1 MKKFYSLLT
10 AACFSASAFALV
22 PDTHKVANFQVPGNI
37 NTEILQKMNVD
48 MKDVSSK
55 KAFRI
60 KNEADGSEWACLI
73 ALPGQWMDDITDY
86 PYYQLMV
93 SMQPVDGSSEDIYML
108 QIAWPSY
115 GALDDMYEEVEGG
128 LKWDRAKVEA
138 KYGDKAF
145 QPYSYDDFVEANGGS
160 GMFITLPGTYYAPCI
175 VGVQAFGNNPY
186 NWEVGGKEVYPIAA
200 TRTDNGWDTSNAC
213 TWNWASFDF
222 ATSDIKVEFTGKYS
236 NSSSTN
242 QPYAGQ
248 TVADLNGLG
257 VILGFADV
265 LWDTVGEVHIFN
277 GGRQEAFDNW
287 TLNYG
292 EQSTQPLNFY
302 YICFCDETM
311 GYMWKDE
318 NGKED
323 QNYTN
328 KDLPKNG
335 APGAIFNKDYHMTY
349 FAGAIWAPE
358 NSELPYGTW
367 SMKVP
372 EMDNNVYV
380 QKPEAYNLAVPGLK
394 DNYLELEAFHGSYEG
409 YKITSVPE
417 KTFLGIGD
425 KKLGLNYRI
434 AGSLTNGYSI
444 MGSVVG
450 NIVYHNTPDK
460 WVDEYEMLPAVG
472 NIDADVIT
480 NNPSAVEGIES
491 DAPVVSKT
499 YYNFQGQR
507 LSGEPEN
514 GMYIVRAIKAD
525 GTVKTTKVAK

>member
-10 AACFSASAFALV
+10 AACFTASAFALV
-22 PDTHKVANFQVPGNI
+22 PDTHKVANYKVPENI
-37 NTEILQKMNVD
+37 STEILQKMNFD

-73 ALPGQWMDDITDY
+73 AVAGQLMKDITDY
-86 PYYQLMV
+86 PYYEMIV
-93 SMQPVDGSSEDIYML
+93 SMQPIDGSSEDLYQL
-108 QIAWPSY
+108 EIAWPTY

-145 QPYSYDDFVEANGGS
+145 QPYSYEDFVEANGGS
-160 GMFITLPGTYYAPCI
+160 GMFITLPALYYAPCI
-175 VGVQAFGNNPY
+175 LGTQVLNYDWTVA
-186 NWEVGGKEVYPIAA
+186 GKTVYPMAA
-200 TRTDNGWDTSNAC
+200 TLNGNQWDTSNAC
-213 TWNWASFDF
+213 TWNWSSFDF
-222 ATSDIKVEFTGKYS
+222 STSDIKVEFNGKYS
-236 NSSSTN
+236 TVKGSYENPAQT
-242 QPYAGQ
+242 YAGQ
-248 TVADLNGLG
+248 TVAELSGAG
-257 VILGFADV
+257 VVLGFANI
-265 LWDTVGEVHIFN
+265 LWDTVGEIHIFN

-311 GYMWKDE
+311 GYMWKDKD
-318 NGKED
+318 GKED
-323 QNYTN
+323 QCYTN
-328 KDLPKNG
+328 QDLPTNG
-335 APGAIFNKDYHMTY
+335 APGAVFNKDYHMTY

-367 SMKVP
+367 SMKEP
-372 EMDNNVYV
+372 AMDNNVYV
-380 QKPEAYNLAVPGLK
+380 QKPEAYNLAVPYLK
-394 DNYLELEAFHGSYEG
+394 DNYLDLEAFHGSYEG
-409 YKITSVPE
+409 YRIACLPG

-425 KKLGLNYRI
+425 KKLGLNYKI
-434 AGSLTNGYSI
+434 TGSITNGYSI

-450 NIVYHNTPDK
+450 NIIYHNTPDK

-472 NIDADVIT
+472 NVDADVIT
-480 NNPSAVEGIES
+480 SAVEEIES

-525 GTVKTTKVAK
+525 GTVKTTKIAK